1 MQVPEQ
7 KQEQIQGQ
15 GVKKDSSYTN
25 FLLDVLAVLG
35 SGVRRV
41 VLDAENVRYASY
53 FCRHEIISSL
63 IVNLDSLFSS
73 IAFCSLE
80 SILFRE
86 FYFFVDGFIIL
97 FPCSTSVL

>member
-7 KQEQIQGQ
+7 KQEQIQGQGQGQGQ

-53 FCRHEIISSL
+53 CHYHAIIF
-63 IVNLDSLFSS
+63 I
-73 IAFCSLE
+73 
-80 SILFRE
+80 SILN
-86 FYFFVDGFIIL
+86 YTWKSYL
-97 FPCSTSVL
+97 FQDKI